1 MGEGLIQA
9 YFEHGPVQD
18 IVSMEKEFRLTL
30 PNGTPMVGFLD
41 FIVDRGEGLEVVELK
56 TAAPDRLAG
65 LPHGASTI
73 PRTWIL
79 KPPTPLDGLSSSS
92 LAPPS
97 FHMQTAL
104 SAQLTLFVAALASLG
119 GSALGGQTSNEKEI
133 VASTVVLGSDEHT
146 SFLEDWFETVG
157 FSSEVRKL

>member
-65 LPHGASTI
+65 RPHGASTI

-79 KPPTPLDGLSSSS
+79 KPPTPLDGLSSYDE
-92 LAPPS
+92 
-97 FHMQTAL
+97 H
-104 SAQLTLFVAALASLG
+104 AQCGRTGWESVAAAARGL
-119 GSALGGQTSNEKEI
+119 
-133 VASTVVLGSDEHT
+133 
-146 SFLEDWFETVG
+146 VG
-157 FSSEVRKL
+157 AWNDPDSPCR

>member
-79 KPPTPLDGLSSSS
+79 KPPTPLDGLSSPP
-92 LAPPS
+92 LADGNS
-97 FHMQTAL
+97 MVLAENYEAKFEAL
-104 SAQLTLFVAALASLG
+104 VARLDALERENKILREEN
-119 GSALGGQTSNEKEI
+119 ALLKKWRFGR
-133 VASTVVLGSDEHT
+133 
-146 SFLEDWFETVG
+146 
-157 FSSEVRKL
+157 SSERLESGQLSFFEKGAR